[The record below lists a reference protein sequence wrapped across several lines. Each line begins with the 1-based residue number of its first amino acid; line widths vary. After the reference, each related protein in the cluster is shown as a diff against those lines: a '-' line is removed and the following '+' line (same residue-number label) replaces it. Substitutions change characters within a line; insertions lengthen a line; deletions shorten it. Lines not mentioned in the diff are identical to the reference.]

1 MRTTREDYDNIIN
14 LLNEKKNVT
23 EISRLTG
30 ISRST
35 INVWK
40 NGKEFT
46 PRISDF
52 RDKLSKMSKEEL
64 QTLINNSC
72 SISDILKKFNK
83 IESSSFYR
91 KVLNEFITSY
101 NLDLS
106 VMSENKIDRRNI
118 GGPKF
123 TQNSKSNRAN
133 LKSWLLRNGI
143 LKDECSECGMKD
155 FYNNKPVSMELDH
168 INGINNDNRIQNLRM
183 LCPVCHSQQPTH
195 RGRNVKNK
203 PIKKSVNDYCTC
215 GNLKYHTSNL
225 CYVCITKNRKKKF
238 DPTKE
243 ELEKLIKEKPMID
256 IGKMFGVSDTA
267 VKKRCKK
274 LGIELKPMRGYWM
287 KNKKNK

>member
-133 LKSWLLRNGI
+133 LKSWLLRNSSEPTTGSVRPDMVAI
-143 LKDECSECGMKD
+143 YTHLASLKEVAPLC
-155 FYNNKPVSMELDH
+155 
-168 INGINNDNRIQNLRM
+168 LRQT
-183 LCPVCHSQQPTH
+183 S
-195 RGRNVKNK
+195 RG
-203 PIKKSVNDYCTC
+203 P
-215 GNLKYHTSNL
+215 
-225 CYVCITKNRKKKF
+225 
-238 DPTKE
+238 
-243 ELEKLIKEKPMID
+243 
-256 IGKMFGVSDTA
+256 
-267 VKKRCKK
+267 
-274 LGIELKPMRGYWM
+274 
-287 KNKKNK
+287 